1 MSQLFSSH
9 CNVPLL
15 YKSSNLHCA
24 NAVNNYWKY
33 SNLTADIRH
42 VAGKDNLVADALSR
56 APGQL
61 SSSPPKVEED
71 GSAGAC
77 PSSLH
82 HHWLWPASFQSSLSY
97 TGGVINLPFIAA
109 DYSDQPSSPDTMA
122 LLSKTGIT

>member
-15 YKSSNLHCA
+15 YKSSNFHCA

-77 PSSLH
+77 PSTPSLVVAGLLPVQPFIYRRCH
-82 HHWLWPASFQSSLSY
+82 Q
-97 TGGVINLPFIAA
+97 LPFIAT
-109 DYSDQPSSPDTMA
+109 DYSDQPSCPDTMA
-122 LLSKTGIT
+122 LFSKTGIT